1 MSAES
6 DMTSCE
12 MNSPANEGGEEL
24 PGFSVISDLKLTSVY
39 WCKRSPRKMYIPFA
53 ALSKEVENIYAPV
66 AVYVREMSYERES
79 ELLKRMGDERIDIS
93 DFMKKGFV
101 TELPSF
107 GDLTKVKW
115 FTDAMERMSD
125 AGYEPFGVV
134 DHDGKDQTH
143 MLHCHRHYYFLSIG
157 YFKVTMRDVQRVFD
171 ECCQYNCVV
180 KSYASLFSH
189 CEAFLNAIPRST
201 YYLVEA
207 VQPIHKEWP
216 FYYVLLYHLNRLGIK
231 VIGKC
236 TYLDLAA
243 ILDGERPE
251 QPVEWD
257 PETSKDLYDPEKQQ

>member
-1 MSAES
+1 
-6 DMTSCE
+6 
-12 MNSPANEGGEEL
+12 
-24 PGFSVISDLKLTSVY
+24 
-39 WCKRSPRKMYIPFA
+39 
-53 ALSKEVENIYAPV
+53 
-66 AVYVREMSYERES
+66 
-79 ELLKRMGDERIDIS
+79 
-93 DFMKKGFV
+93 
-101 TELPSF
+101 
-107 GDLTKVKW
+107 
-115 FTDAMERMSD
+115 
-125 AGYEPFGVV
+125 
-134 DHDGKDQTH
+134 
-143 MLHCHRHYYFLSIG
+143 
-157 YFKVTMRDVQRVFD
+157 MRDVQRVFD

-216 FYYVLLYHLNRLGIK
+216 FYYVLLYHLNRLGIR

-243 ILDGERPE
+243 LLAGERPE